1 MKKSKAKL
9 LVDPLL
15 IDGYSDVKLSGIYL
29 AFQLG
34 RNNSDIMNKLK
45 DNIIAVLYYQCNG

>member
-9 LVDPLL
+9 LVNPLL

-34 RNNSDIMNKLK
+34 RNNPDIMNKLN
-45 DNIIAVLYYQCNG
+45 DNNNAALYYKSNS